1 MFYGGYYIVDNDG
14 IIDNETNQFI
24 KDPTVL
30 KPSRTTMGRDIKGT
44 NFPISQNLENKII
57 VVRAINAGYLKTS
70 VQWMYNLS
78 DKKITHLIF
87 LSAIPDVYF
96 ESVYFD
102 ENGELVKCKVSS
114 SLTLNSN
121 KLTPQ
126 KLFGQNGFLMVLDHT
141 DADSVQDKIKAIPKL
156 RTWDGVI
163 VYPNERY
170 IDFTKNDYTTDTI
183 DVNLVGNTKKQ
194 EQVIE

>member
-30 KPSRTTMGRDIKGT
+30 KPSRTTMGKDIKGT

-57 VVRAINAGYLKTS
+57 VVRAIDAGYLKTS
-70 VQWMYNLS
+70 VQWVYNKS

-87 LSAIPDVYF
+87 LGAIPDSYF
-96 ESVYFD
+96 RNTYFD
-102 ENGELVKCKVSS
+102 ENGELVRCSVYRSYTIGS
-114 SLTLNSN
+114 NELTSQ
-121 KLTPQ
+121 T
-126 KLFGQNGFLMVLDHT
+126 LFGQNGYLMILDHA

-156 RTWDGVI
+156 RTYDGVI

-170 IDFTKNDYTTDTI
+170 IDFTKNDYTVDTI

>member
-1 MFYGGYYIVDNDG
+1 MFYGGYYIVDNNG

-30 KPSRTTMGRDIKGT
+30 KPSNTTMGKDIKGT

-87 LSAIPDVYF
+87 LSAIPDRF
-96 ESVYFD
+96 FGSIYFD
-102 ENGELVKCKVSS
+102 ENGELVECRSTS
-114 SLTLNSN
+114 SLTIGSN
-121 KLTPQ
+121 KLTSQ
-126 KLFGQNGFLMVLDHT
+126 KLFRQDGFLMVLDHT
-141 DADSVQDKIKAIPKL
+141 DANSVQDKIKAIPKL
-156 RTWDGVI
+156 GTLDGVI

-170 IDFTKNDYTTDTI
+170 IDFTKNDYTVDTI